1 MTWRGRARAVAW
13 LAAFLGLAAA
23 QGTAEEP
30 RSLPALR
37 DEATSEYRVVV
48 HPDNPA
54 REINR
59 AFVRGAFLKKTVTW
73 GDGETIR
80 PVDLGKMFAARQR
93 FAREV
98 LNKTPAQLRAYW
110 SQQIFSGKGVPP
122 PEADTTSSVIAYVL
136 ANKGAVG
143 YLPRDA
149 DLRGAKVVRVK

>member
-30 RSLPALR
+30 RSLPPLR

-122 PEADTTSSVIAYVL
+122 PEVDSAAAVIAYVRRHR
-136 ANKGAVG
+136 GAIG
-143 YLPRDA
+143 YLPATVDPA
-149 DLRGAKVVRVK
+149 GTVVLVVR